1 MASKRLLTA
10 LLVTVLFVLLSGCQ
24 RAYFGAMERLGF
36 AKRDILVDRVEDA
49 RDSQVQA
56 KEQFASALDRFRA
69 VVGFEGGDLEEQY
82 DILSAEYE
90 RSRARADEVR
100 TRVDRV
106 EHVAGALFAEWE
118 DELGEYSD
126 AKLRR
131 SSKEQLV
138 RTRERYRQLITAMRR
153 AENGMDP
160 VLETFQDQVLFLKHN
175 LNARAIASLEG
186 ELAAVEADV
195 RALVRSMEQSIGAAD
210 EFIKEMQ

>member
-138 RTRERYRQLITAMRR
+138 RTRERYRRLITAMRR